1 MFKFLILAS
10 CMLMLSLTVNS
21 FKLDLDELERQRIFS
36 EVCWLIKNFLP
47 YKISL

>member
-1 MFKFLILAS
+1 MFKFVILAS
-10 CMLMLSLTVNS
+10 YMLMLSLTVNS

-36 EVCWLIKNFLP
+36 EVCWLINKPLP